1 MVILALFAPDPLGR
15 LGPEH
20 HLLLLWMSSS
30 HQFQLSSSIHSL
42 SPGIY
47 ISFSCSAWFLPPP
60 PCPPP
65 SLGFPS
71 VMYQGSLVY
80 STPPAPLR
88 SLPLPVL
95 CSQSLS
101 HQLELTFFMLLNY
114 LIFYYMFLQILIF
127 IFLHTCFLFHF

>member
-1 MVILALFAPDPLGR
+1 MLS
-15 LGPEH
+15 
-20 HLLLLWMSSS
+20 LLLIHLGDLV
-30 HQFQLSSSIHSL
+30 LSIIFFYYGCRLLINSNYRLPSIVSL
-42 SPGIY
+42 QEYIFPSLARPG
-47 ISFSCSAWFLPPP
+47 SFLLLPV
-60 PCPPP
+60 PPP